1 MIFSANRIRNF
12 LSALVIM
19 GLVAG
24 AHAQPAG
31 PSVAGTMPE
40 DSLPDLKRIIA
51 SALRQSPQMLLNE
64 IAISQAEAARYS
76 ATAQRLPQVS
86 GSASYAWNR
95 ISADKAEPPGGFRP
109 GDATKSEDK
118 SHGPYYGVGMTQ
130 SLFTWY
136 ALTNQVKLADISI
149 KLSEKN
155 YAEAFRVLANSI
167 RTQYLG
173 LIFQK
178 ISLRN
183 QRFSLN
189 QTARLLA
196 LDEARL
202 KAGAMAPAEL
212 ILPRAGYAA
221 AQLAMARSEEIYSR
235 SKAQLVRMC
244 GIEAIDE
251 EAIPLEIPKFSA
263 SAEAPASLV
272 AQLKRDGVEGT
283 LQGQM
288 NALRIKD
295 AELNYKI
302 ARTRLFP
309 KLNLNANASQ
319 YNSQNVTA
327 TTVTQQAAFS
337 TSYGVTVNW
346 TLFDGFAARG
356 AKLYALANKRVY
368 EQQQRV
374 LSAQVIDQVESTS
387 KLIGFAVQSL
397 EMAEYTKAGV
407 ALSLERVTD
416 EFKRGS
422 VTEDAVTSAKSQLY
436 SQEAAVAA
444 ARIDLVGRWCDLVS
458 LVGADPVL
466 TQIPARYVQ

>member
-1 MIFSANRIRNF
+1 MIFSANRIRSF

-24 AHAQPAG
+24 AHAQPTG

-40 DSLPDLKRIIA
+40 DSLPDLKQIIA

-76 ATAQRLPQVS
+76 ATSQRLPQVS

-235 SKAQLVRMC
+235 SKAQLARMC
-244 GIEAIDE
+244 GIERFDE
-251 EAIPLEIPKFSA
+251 EAIPLEIPKFTA

-288 NALRIKD
+288 NSLRIKD

-302 ARTRLFP
+302 ARTRLYP
-309 KLNLNANASQ
+309 KVNLNANASQ

-327 TTVTQQAAFS
+327 TAVTQQAAFS
-337 TSYGVTVNW
+337 TSYGVSVNW

>member
-1 MIFSANRIRNF
+1 MIFSANTFRF
-12 LSALVIM
+12 FVSALVIM
-19 GLVAG
+19 GLVAVTR
-24 AHAQPAG
+24 AQPAG
-31 PSVAGTMPE
+31 AAIAGTMPE
-40 DSLPDLKRIIA
+40 DSLPDLKRLIS
-51 SALRQSPQMLLNE
+51 SALRQSPQMLISE
-64 IAISQAEAARYS
+64 ISISQAEAARYS
-76 ATAQRLPQVS
+76 ATSQRLPQVS

-95 ISADKAEPPGGFRP
+95 ISADKAEPPGGFKP

-118 SHGPYYGVGMTQ
+118 SHGPYYGVGLTQ
-130 SLFTWY
+130 PLFTWY
-136 ALTNQVKLADISI
+136 ALTNQVKMADIAI

-183 QRFSLN
+183 QQFSLN

-212 ILPRAGYAA
+212 ILPRAGYASA
-221 AQLAMARSEEIYSR
+221 KLAMARSEEIYSR
-235 SKAQLVRMC
+235 SKAQLARMC
-244 GIEAIDE
+244 GIESINED
-251 EAIPLEIPKFSA
+251 AIPLEVPKFSA

-272 AQLKRDGVEGT
+272 ALLKRDGVEGT
-283 LQGQM
+283 FQGQI

-295 AELNYKI
+295 AELNYKV
-302 ARTRLFP
+302 ARTRLYP
-309 KLNLNANASQ
+309 KVNLTANASQ

-327 TTVTQQAAFS
+327 SAVTQQAAFS
-337 TSYGVTVNW
+337 TSYGVSMNW

-368 EQQQRV
+368 EQQQRI
-374 LSAQVIDQVESTS
+374 LSTQLIDQVESTS
-387 KLIGFAVQSL
+387 KLIDFAAQYL
-397 EMAEYTKAGV
+397 EMAEFTKSGV

-422 VTEDAVTSAKSQLY
+422 VTEDAVTTAKSQLY
-436 SQEAAVAA
+436 SQEAAVAS

-458 LVGADPVL
+458 LVGADPAL
-466 TQIPARYVQ
+466 NQIPARYVQ

>member
-1 MIFSANRIRNF
+1 MMFPAATIRNF
-12 LSALVIM
+12 LSTLFVF
-19 GLVAG
+19 G
-24 AHAQPAG
+24 AISCAQAQTTSPD
-31 PSVAGTMPE
+31 VAGTMPE
-40 DSLPDLKRIIA
+40 DTLPDLKRIIT
-51 SALRQSPQMLLNE
+51 SALRQSPQMLINE
-64 IAISQAEAARYS
+64 ISISQAEANRYT
-76 ATAQRLPQVS
+76 ATSQRLPQVS

-95 ISADKAEPPGGFRP
+95 ISADKAEPLGGFRP
-109 GDATKSEDK
+109 GEATKSEDK

-130 SLFTWY
+130 PLFSWY
-136 ALTNQVKLADISI
+136 ALTNQVKIADIAI
-149 KLSEKN
+149 KLTEKN

-196 LDEARL
+196 LDEAQL
-202 KAGAMAPAEL
+202 KAGAMAPSQL

-221 AQLAMARSEEIYSR
+221 AQLAMARSEELYAR
-235 SKAQLVRMC
+235 SKAQLARMC
-244 GIEAIDE
+244 GIPTIDE
-251 EAIPLEIPKFSA
+251 DAIPLEVPKFAA
-263 SAEAPASLV
+263 SADAPASLA
-272 AQLKRDGVEGT
+272 AQMKRDGVEGT
-283 LQGQM
+283 IQGQI
-288 NALRIKD
+288 NSLRIKD
-295 AELNYKI
+295 AELSYKI
-302 ARTRLFP
+302 ARTRLYP

-327 TTVTQQAAFS
+327 SAVTQQAAFS
-337 TSYGVTVNW
+337 TSYGVSVNW

-368 EQQQRV
+368 EQQQRI
-374 LSAQVIDQVESTS
+374 LSAQVLDQVESTA
-387 KLIGFAVQSL
+387 KLIGFASQYL
-397 EMAEYTKAGV
+397 EMAEYTKSGV
-407 ALSLERVTD
+407 AVSLERVTD

-422 VTEDAVTSAKSQLY
+422 VTEDSVTTAKSQLY
-436 SQEAAVAA
+436 AQEAAVAA
-444 ARIDLVGRWCDLVS
+444 ARIDLVSRWFELVS